1 MAYICYIRTVPEM
14 LRPLKDNKDQG
25 SYKIRAYVTM
35 HE

>member
-1 MAYICYIRTVPEM
+1 M

-35 HE
+35 HELKINSE